1 MVKQSTTQLHGPT
14 KTTLSMPMSG
24 RHNCTL
30 CCSCIY
36 NYVNYYI
43 DYWYPFSCVSRY
55 TENKETMSVYALF
68 LKWPTN
74 YNLELGSIYPT
85 PNSTVTLLGYPTPL
99 KWEVTS
105 PTILVKLPSFP
116 LDSTLQWGWA
126 LKFH

>member
-1 MVKQSTTQLHGPT
+1 LT
-14 KTTLSMPMSG
+14 
-24 RHNCTL
+24 CA
-30 CCSCIY
+30 
-36 NYVNYYI
+36 
-43 DYWYPFSCVSRY
+43 SRY

-85 PNSTVTLLGYPTPL
+85 PNSTVTLLGYPSPL
-99 KWEVTS
+99 QWKVTS
-105 PTILVKLPSFP
+105 PTILVQLPSLP